1 MNGQIEK
8 IWNRISSLATENHS
22 QHELINHLYNITVDL
37 EKRIDFLEG
46 RIEELEKGDDGK

>member
-1 MNGQIEK
+1 MSGQEEK
-8 IWNRISSLATENHS
+8 LWERIRFLADENHS
-22 QHELINHLYNITVDL
+22 QQEMINHLYNITVDL